1 MSRKRTVAAENRAVS
16 TLSVYQAET
25 NIDDQS
31 PETLPYVLDKLLTGG
46 ARDAWLTPI
55 IMKKGRPAV
64 TLSFLADEEKLEA
77 LIELVFQ
84 ETTTI
89 GLRYFPVKRKICPRE
104 IKTVVSPWGPAR
116 VKIVHLDGRVRSKP
130 EYEDCR
136 RLAEESGEPL
146 TRILTWFAGLGQ

>member
-1 MSRKRTVAAENRAVS
+1 MSRKKTAETDARAVPPPP
-16 TLSVYQAET
+16 VYQAET

-31 PETLPYVLDKLLTGG
+31 PETLPYVLDKLLAGG

-64 TLSFLADEEKLEA
+64 TLSFLAEEEKLEA

-89 GLRYFPVKRKICPRE
+89 GLRYFPVERKTCPRE
-104 IKTVVSPWGPAR
+104 IKTVLSPWGPAR
-116 VKIVHLDGRVRSKP
+116 VKIVRLDGRVRSKP

-146 TRILTWFAGLGQ
+146 TRVLAWFAGLGQ